1 VTIGRENVLV
11 KNRNSLKWEGNNC
24 MDNIG
29 AIILAAGMS
38 KRMGQ
43 PKQLLPLGGKPLFRF
58 SVDGAVTAGLKPI
71 VLVGGKHVDELLKHV
86 ADLTDIEVI
95 ENADYKSGMASS
107 LKIGIKTLTG
117 RTDAAVVFLADQPFV
132 SSVVIKKLLKSY
144 ELHRKEGV
152 RILRPEYNG
161 TAGHPTLFDADLFK
175 EFENIQGDE
184 GGKSIIKN
192 HHSQLKVIPFQ
203 NSEWGMDVDTPDD
216 LLKIKKI
223 APKYINTH

>member
-1 VTIGRENVLV
+1 
-11 KNRNSLKWEGNNC
+11 

-58 SVDGAVTAGLKPI
+58 SVDAAVTAGLKPI
-71 VLVGGKHVDELLKHV
+71 VLVGGKHVEELLKHV
-86 ADLTDIEVI
+86 ADLTGIEVI
-95 ENADYKSGMASS
+95 ENEDYKSGMASS
-107 LKIGIKTLTG
+107 LKVGIKALTG
-117 RTDAAVVFLADQPFV
+117 RTDAVVVFLADQPFV
-132 SSVVIKKLLKSY
+132 PSIVTKKLLENY
-144 ELHRKEGV
+144 NLHRKEGV

-161 TAGHPTLFDADLFK
+161 TPGHPILFDRDLFT

-192 HHSQLKVIPFQ
+192 HHSRLKVIPFQ
-203 NSEWGMDVDTPDD
+203 NSEWGIDIDTPED
-216 LLKIKKI
+216 LLKIKKYFFKI
-223 APKYINTH
+223 E